1 MDKFGKRLW
10 NLINLSHICMQ
21 GLNIETMNNLRNLLY
36 VFVLSLVACHPE
48 GGNVKQG
55 LDKAAQLIKQDPDTA
70 FIILETIRMEQ
81 MNEAQLAEY
90 NLLRTQFNEDKN
102 IPHSSDNQIRQAVS
116 YYEQYGNEF
125 QKSKAYYYLACVE
138 SDLNK
143 EKDAEAHFKEAIRLA
158 AQAEEYEQMTKVC
171 KRCSLYYQKYGNFD
185 EALEMERK
193 AYASQLMSIDSKEH
207 SAVIL
212 SSALGLFGV
221 MSLLLGLLWKKHLS
235 VHAQLDTFKEEMQM
249 KEAESDK
256 LMMRCNYLE
265 EKYQSLQQHIYENS
279 PVVSKVRQLKERTV
293 LSSKISSFSEKDW
306 TELLRL
312 QESVYGLVSKLR
324 GISPKLTEED
334 LRVCA
339 FLREG
344 VQPAC
349 FADLMKL
356 TVETLTRRISRI
368 KTEKLMLASSKESL
382 EDIVKS
388 L

>member
-1 MDKFGKRLW
+1 
-10 NLINLSHICMQ
+10 MQ
-21 GLNIETMNNLRNLLY
+21 IRSFVCNMQSKSRVMGNLRILLY
-36 VFVLSLVACHPE
+36 VFVLSLAACHPE
-48 GGNVKQG
+48 GTNVKLG
-55 LDKAAQLIKQDPDTA
+55 LDKAAQLIEQDPDTA
-70 FIILETIRMEQ
+70 SIILETIQMNQ

-90 NLLRTQFNEDKN
+90 NLLYTQFNEDKN

-116 YYEQYGNEF
+116 YYEQYGDEY

-143 EKDAEAHFKEAIRLA
+143 EKDAEIHFKEAIKLA
-158 AQAEEYEQMTKVC
+158 AQTEEYEQMTKIC

-193 AYASQLMSIDSKEH
+193 AYASQLMLIDSKGR
-207 SAVIL
+207 STVIL
-212 SSALGLFGV
+212 SSAIGLFGV

-235 VHAQLDTFKEEMQM
+235 VHSQLDTFKEEMQ
-249 KEAESDK
+249 KKGIESDK
-256 LMMRCNYLE
+256 LALQCNYLE
-265 EKYQSLQQHIYENS
+265 EKYQSLQQHIYEDS
-279 PVVSKVRQLKERTV
+279 PVVTKVRQLKERTA
-293 LSSKISSFSEKDW
+293 LSSKTSSFSEKDW

-312 QESVYGLVSKLR
+312 QESVYGFVSKLKEL
-324 GISPKLTEED
+324 SPKLTEED

-344 VQPAC
+344 VQPGC

-356 TVETLTRRISRI
+356 SVETLTRRISRI
-368 KTEKLMLASSKESL
+368 KTEKLMLVNSKESL

>member
-1 MDKFGKRLW
+1 
-10 NLINLSHICMQ
+10 MQ
-21 GLNIETMNNLRNLLY
+21 IQSFVCNMQSKSRVMSNLRILLY

-48 GGNVKQG
+48 GTNVKQG
-55 LDKAAQLIKQDPDTA
+55 LDKAAQLIEQDPDTA
-70 FIILETIRMEQ
+70 SIILETIQMNQ

-90 NLLRTQFNEDKN
+90 NLLCTQFNEDKN

-116 YYEQYGNEF
+116 YYEQYGDEY
-125 QKSKAYYYLACVE
+125 QKSRAYYYLACVE

-143 EKDAEAHFKEAIRLA
+143 EKDAEIHFKEAIKLA
-158 AQAEEYEQMTKVC
+158 AQTEEYEQMTKIC

-193 AYASQLMSIDSKEH
+193 AYASQLMLIDSKDR
-207 SAVIL
+207 STVIL
-212 SSALGLFGV
+212 SSALGLFGI

-235 VHAQLDTFKEEMQM
+235 VRSQLDIFKEEIQ
-249 KEAESDK
+249 KKGNESDK
-256 LMMRCNYLE
+256 LALQCNYLE
-265 EKYQSLQQHIYENS
+265 EKYQSLQQHIYEDS
-279 PVVSKVRQLKERTV
+279 PVVTKVRQLKERTA
-293 LSSKISSFSEKDW
+293 LSSKTSSFSEKDW

-312 QESVYGLVSKLR
+312 QESVYGVVSKLKEL
-324 GISPKLTEED
+324 SPKLTEED

-356 TVETLTRRISRI
+356 SVETLTRRISRI
-368 KTEKLMLASSKESL
+368 KTEKLMLVNSKESL

>member
-1 MDKFGKRLW
+1 M
-10 NLINLSHICMQ
+10 S
-21 GLNIETMNNLRNLLY
+21 NLRILLY
-36 VFVLSLVACHPE
+36 VFILSLVACHPE
-48 GGNVKQG
+48 GTNVKQG
-55 LDKAAQLIKQDPDTA
+55 LDKAAQLIEQDPDTA
-70 FIILETIRMEQ
+70 SIILETIQMNQ
-81 MNEAQLAEY
+81 MNEEQLAEY
-90 NLLRTQFNEDKN
+90 NLLCTQFNEDKN

-116 YYEQYGNEF
+116 YYEQYGNEL

-138 SDLNK
+138 SDLNH
-143 EKDAEAHFKEAIRLA
+143 EKDAEVHFKEAIKLA
-158 AQAEEYEQMTKVC
+158 AQAEEYEQMTKIC
-171 KRCSLYYQKYGNFD
+171 KRCSLYYQKYENFD

-193 AYASQLMSIDSKEH
+193 AYASQLMLIDSKDN
-207 SAVIL
+207 STIIL
-212 SSALGLFGV
+212 SSALGLLGV

-235 VHAQLDTFKEEMQM
+235 VHSQLDTFKEEMQM
-249 KEAESDK
+249 KEIESDK
-256 LMMRCNYLE
+256 LVMQCNYLE
-265 EKYQSLQQHIYENS
+265 EKYQSLQQHIYESS
-279 PVVSKVRQLKERTV
+279 PVVSKVRQLKERTA
-293 LSSKISSFSEKDW
+293 LSSKISFFSEKDW

-368 KTEKLMLASSKESL
+368 KTEKLMLANSKESL